1 MLEDFG
7 PGTSASRGRFGLS
20 IVLSSLVFFAIS
32 GAVFAASATVRRV
45 IADEELVQVAFAPPP
60 VQEPPPPPPP
70 PPPSPATAPQSDAPA
85 RLGRPR
91 PRLEQPTEIP
101 DSLPAPRD
109 VPPGPPPDPFAP
121 ELEGDPNGTADGV
134 GLVAA
139 HRETETEV
147 PPPPPEPR
155 PQGPVRVLEGTHPP
169 EFDRETIVRNF
180 VIPPGVAGSGL
191 ARITVVVRV
200 TVNEEG
206 VVRRV
211 EVLRGHPL
219 IPNENIVRAVERA
232 SVRPARMADG
242 TPYAVI
248 HTLPITLALT
258 L

>member
-1 MLEDFG
+1 MFEDFG
-7 PGTSASRGRFGLS
+7 AGTSASRRRLGVSIALS
-20 IVLSSLVFFAIS
+20 ILVFSAIS
-32 GAVFAASATVRRV
+32 GAVLAASATVRRV
-45 IADEELVQVAFAPPP
+45 IAEDELVQVAFAPPS
-60 VQEPPPPPPP
+60 VEEPPPPPPP
-70 PPPSPATAPQSDAPA
+70 PLPSTAPQSDAPA
-85 RLGRPR
+85 RLGRSR

-109 VPPGPPPDPFAP
+109 TPPGPPPDPFAP
-121 ELEGDPNGTADGV
+121 ELEGDPSGAADGV

-139 HRETETEV
+139 RRETETEV
-147 PPPPPEPR
+147 PSPPSEPR
-155 PQGPVRVLEGTHPP
+155 PRGPVRVLEGTRPP
-169 EFDRETIVRNF
+169 EFDRETIARNF

-206 VVRRV
+206 TIHRV

-248 HTLPITLALT
+248 HTLPITLSLT